1 MTMSEL
7 LVAHSVTKRFG
18 EVTALDDLSLT
29 VHQGEMVSLLGPS
42 GCGKTT
48 LLRVMAGFVDPDQ
61 GTITIDGS
69 VMNDVPT
76 EKRNLGMVF
85 QSYSLWPHMT
95 VARNVGFGLECRGAP
110 RQEIGERV
118 EKVLDLVDLGDLV
131 DRYPRQ
137 LSGGQQQRVALARAL
152 VYEPAIL
159 LLDEPLS
166 ALDRKLRERMQ
177 RDLRALQ
184 QKLSITAVFVTHDQ
198 EEALILSDRIAVM
211 SQGAIVQMGRPRE
224 VYEHPQSPFVADFV
238 GRTTRFEATVTSC
251 RDHEVEIATR
261 SGLKLGGYTP
271 VVRSSGDRV
280 NAVIRPEMISILID
294 DPEHD
299 GHEATI
305 EEVSYVGPVTYFAC
319 RLAQGD
325 PVIVARMNS
334 ETGVRS
340 PCTGQ
345 TLLAPLAVR
354 EPRRHI
360 ARRGFDR
367 PGRRSST
374 DLPSGPLPSPSCPA

>member
-1 MTMSEL
+1 MTEL
-7 LVAHSVTKRFG
+7 LVAHSITKRFG

-29 VHQGEMVSLLGPS
+29 VHEGEMVSLLGPS

-61 GTITIDGS
+61 GTITIGGA

-110 RQEIGERV
+110 AREIEERV
-118 EKVLDLVDLGDLV
+118 DRVLDLVDLGDLV

-211 SQGAIVQMGRPRE
+211 SEGAIVQMGQPRE
-224 VYEHPQSPFVADFV
+224 VYEHPESSFVADFV

-251 RDHEVEIATR
+251 RDHEVEVATR
-261 SGLKLGGYTP
+261 SGLKLAGYTP
-271 VVRSSGDRV
+271 VARSSGDRV
-280 NAVIRPEMISILID
+280 NAVIRPEMISILASA
-294 DPEHD
+294 P
-299 GHEATI
+299 GHNGLEATI
-305 EEVSYVGPVTYFAC
+305 EEVSYVGPITYFAC

-325 PVIVARMNS
+325 PVVVARMNS
-334 ETGVRS
+334 E
-340 PCTGQ
+340 P
-345 TLLAPLAVR
+345 
-354 EPRRHI
+354 
-360 ARRGFDR
+360 GFD
-367 PGRRSST
+367 PLEAGKPCWLSW
-374 DLPSGPLPSPSCPA
+374 PSGNLVVI